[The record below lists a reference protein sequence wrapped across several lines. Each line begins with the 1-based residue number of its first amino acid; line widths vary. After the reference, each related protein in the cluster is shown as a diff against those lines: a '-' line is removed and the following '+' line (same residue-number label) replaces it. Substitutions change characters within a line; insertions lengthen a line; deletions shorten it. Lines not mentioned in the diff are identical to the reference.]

1 MPFGWVT
8 RRELEARSDELRAE
22 YQRALEDQRAL
33 VKRIQLEWEEWF
45 DKFRRLY
52 ARINKRVTDQEAGDA
67 KHAEAA
73 SGSDG
78 STSPASGHPIN
89 PAKLSAWRARRGF

>member
-8 RRELEARSDELRAE
+8 RPELEVRSEELRAE
-22 YQRALEDQRAL
+22 YQRGLEDQRAL

-52 ARINKRVTDQEAGDA
+52 ARLNKRMRDGEVAEGGKGGDGPGPREDA
-67 KHAEAA
+67 PAP
-73 SGSDG
+73 
-78 STSPASGHPIN
+78 SPASID
-89 PAKLSAWRARRGF
+89 PAKLAAWRARRGF